1 LTFNEGWLPKEVT
14 GWHGEI
20 HANLF
25 RTAKGKTPLMDIE
38 GVFPLE
44 NVHAAIT
51 PHHGQV
57 IGGIKAAFTQAS

>member
-1 LTFNEGWLPKEVT
+1 
-14 GWHGEI
+14 
-20 HANLF
+20 
-25 RTAKGKTPLMDIE
+25 MDIE

-57 IGGIKAAFTQAS
+57 IGGIKAAFTQTS